1 MSSVHCLKT
10 LLLAC
15 AVAAG
20 MSYPCFAANKW
31 WPVKVMDASSGKDVP
46 IDYVPGEK
54 ASKAYTACVL
64 IPHLKDA
71 AWVSMTYGLETEIRR
86 QGLNMTL
93 YEAGGYENL
102 PKQLSQFD
110 DCMASQPDIMIV
122 APISEAGLT
131 QKLKEAKAKG
141 VPVVIWINPVMAGDL
156 VTAKVFA
163 DYGDVGE
170 IAGKATAQMFKGKP
184 ANVVLFP
191 GPAGSGW
198 AENTADGFKR
208 GSKDSSVKVL
218 DEKFGDT
225 GVSIQLQLIQDA
237 LQTYPDMNLI
247 YGPSPTA
254 EAAIGAVAQ
263 AGRQDQVKIF
273 SAFPNT
279 AIIDA
284 LRRGDVMAVGS
295 EMHALMG
302 RIAADQAVRILDKKP
317 YIAYVK
323 PIPIVLTKDNLG
335 TVDMDQVISPPGWQP
350 VFTIKQN

>member
-1 MSSVHCLKT
+1 
-10 LLLAC
+10 
-15 AVAAG
+15 
-20 MSYPCFAANKW
+20 
-31 WPVKVMDASSGKDVP
+31 MDASSGKDVP

-110 DCMASQPDIMIV
+110 DCMASKPDIMIV

-141 VPVVIWINPVMAGDL
+141 VPVVIWINPVIAGDL

-279 AIIDA
+279 SIIDA

-295 EMHALMG
+295 EMHVLMG

-350 VFTIKQN
+350 VFTIRQN